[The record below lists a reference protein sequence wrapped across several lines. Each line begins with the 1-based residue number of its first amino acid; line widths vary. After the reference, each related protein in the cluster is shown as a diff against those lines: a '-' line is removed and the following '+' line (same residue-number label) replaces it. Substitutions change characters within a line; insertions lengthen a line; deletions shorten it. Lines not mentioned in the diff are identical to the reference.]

1 MKKGKAKA
9 EYVVVDGRDI
19 STLDAARVDAEDRM
33 YDGDDRELYIAKVV
47 YRVVQGKPELK
58 EVK

>member
-19 STLDAARVDAEDRM
+19 STLDAAIADAEDRM
-33 YDGDDRELYIAKVV
+33 YDEDDRELYIAKVV